1 MNVTVFE
8 AINITKKYRNT
19 LALNQVSMSVM
30 QGDIYGFIGENGA
43 GKTTMIRLLTGLA
56 EPTTGKIALF
66 GESNKKLAKQ
76 RERIGCIIE
85 SPSLYLDM
93 TAYENL
99 EVQRLQRGIPGKGC
113 IDNALALVGLK
124 DTGKKKAKDFSLGM
138 RQRLAL
144 AIALLGNPE
153 FLVLDEPI
161 NGLDPTGIIE
171 LRNLLKRL
179 NKERGITILISSHIL
194 TELHQLANRYGIL
207 HEGKLLQEITATEL
221 DKRCKKHLLLQ
232 VNDVAAASVLLES
245 KLNTSNFSVMPDKSI
260 HLYDYVENAGK
271 VSALLSANNITIYQ
285 LAQSG
290 DSLETYYTNL
300 IGGAKMIN
308 HFKAEFYKLR
318 HSKILITILG
328 VCAAVIMVSF
338 ALGDMT
344 FFGAGDGTESVIGF
358 QAKCYLSSEIPTF
371 QTVARSSLA
380 YTAFFWII
388 GILFATIF
396 FTKEY
401 NTGTIK
407 LSVAYGTK
415 RTILYYTKAIT
426 ILVVSLITYLIF
438 VATFFVIEII
448 QSGYIPTASEVINLL
463 GWALA
468 CGTVL
473 LALESISIFL
483 CVVIQNTGI
492 VTGICCLYVFSGA
505 SVYLMLWS
513 DMETVSIPLKFFVY
527 GNPMYYWMNFS
538 SCRTMGIIEHLPFYF
553 IGCISLLI
561 VGGLIMIRKEIK

>member
-113 IDNALALVGLK
+113 IDNALAL
-124 DTGKKKAKDFSLGM
+124 
-138 RQRLAL
+138 
-144 AIALLGNPE
+144 
-153 FLVLDEPI
+153 
-161 NGLDPTGIIE
+161 
-171 LRNLLKRL
+171 
-179 NKERGITILISSHIL
+179 
-194 TELHQLANRYGIL
+194 
-207 HEGKLLQEITATEL
+207 
-221 DKRCKKHLLLQ
+221 
-232 VNDVAAASVLLES
+232 
-245 KLNTSNFSVMPDKSI
+245 
-260 HLYDYVENAGK
+260 
-271 VSALLSANNITIYQ
+271 
-285 LAQSG
+285 
-290 DSLETYYTNL
+290 
-300 IGGAKMIN
+300 
-308 HFKAEFYKLR
+308 
-318 HSKILITILG
+318 
-328 VCAAVIMVSF
+328 
-338 ALGDMT
+338 
-344 FFGAGDGTESVIGF
+344 
-358 QAKCYLSSEIPTF
+358 
-371 QTVARSSLA
+371 
-380 YTAFFWII
+380 
-388 GILFATIF
+388 
-396 FTKEY
+396 
-401 NTGTIK
+401 
-407 LSVAYGTK
+407 
-415 RTILYYTKAIT
+415 
-426 ILVVSLITYLIF
+426 
-438 VATFFVIEII
+438 
-448 QSGYIPTASEVINLL
+448 
-463 GWALA
+463 
-468 CGTVL
+468 
-473 LALESISIFL
+473 ESISIFL

>member
-207 HEGKLLQEITATEL
+207 HEGKLLQENSRLAKKNDDLREENYLHVQWEAKLKADL
-221 DKRCKKHLLLQ
+221 DKMIELTERLNLLHQKIAEDYKSTLSSRFDIWSSFWHLLF
-232 VNDVAAASVLLES
+232 S
-245 KLNTSNFSVMPDKSI
+245 KK
-260 HLYDYVENAGK
+260 K
-271 VSALLSANNITIYQ
+271 
-285 LAQSG
+285 
-290 DSLETYYTNL
+290 
-300 IGGAKMIN
+300 
-308 HFKAEFYKLR
+308 
-318 HSKILITILG
+318 
-328 VCAAVIMVSF
+328 
-338 ALGDMT
+338 
-344 FFGAGDGTESVIGF
+344 
-358 QAKCYLSSEIPTF
+358 
-371 QTVARSSLA
+371 
-380 YTAFFWII
+380 
-388 GILFATIF
+388 
-396 FTKEY
+396 
-401 NTGTIK
+401 
-407 LSVAYGTK
+407 
-415 RTILYYTKAIT
+415 
-426 ILVVSLITYLIF
+426 
-438 VATFFVIEII
+438 
-448 QSGYIPTASEVINLL
+448 
-463 GWALA
+463 
-468 CGTVL
+468 
-473 LALESISIFL
+473 
-483 CVVIQNTGI
+483 
-492 VTGICCLYVFSGA
+492 
-505 SVYLMLWS
+505 
-513 DMETVSIPLKFFVY
+513 
-527 GNPMYYWMNFS
+527 
-538 SCRTMGIIEHLPFYF
+538 
-553 IGCISLLI
+553 
-561 VGGLIMIRKEIK
+561 

>member
-1 MNVTVFE
+1 MSRKIVMTLVCILVLGLSGCGDTLTLNQYNTSEIWYIAYTDIDTVCE
-8 AINITKKYRNT
+8 SNELTADGSSILHSEEDYLLLSYVVDSNIEITKELKDGGWDHLILTNPQWIDRFGDPSKLKPVEYGSLANSMQEFLDVQMPILTADGNVLPDGVGLYQYDGET
-19 LALNQVSMSVM
+19 L
-30 QGDIYGFIGENGA
+30 
-43 GKTTMIRLLTGLA
+43 LA
-56 EPTTGKIALF
+56 FPVH
-66 GESNKKLAKQ
+66 KKLAKQ

-300 IGGAKMIN
+300 IGG
-308 HFKAEFYKLR
+308 
-318 HSKILITILG
+318 
-328 VCAAVIMVSF
+328 C
-338 ALGDMT
+338 
-344 FFGAGDGTESVIGF
+344 
-358 QAKCYLSSEIPTF
+358 
-371 QTVARSSLA
+371 
-380 YTAFFWII
+380 
-388 GILFATIF
+388 
-396 FTKEY
+396 
-401 NTGTIK
+401 
-407 LSVAYGTK
+407 
-415 RTILYYTKAIT
+415 
-426 ILVVSLITYLIF
+426 
-438 VATFFVIEII
+438 
-448 QSGYIPTASEVINLL
+448 
-463 GWALA
+463 
-468 CGTVL
+468 
-473 LALESISIFL
+473 
-483 CVVIQNTGI
+483 QN
-492 VTGICCLYVFSGA
+492 
-505 SVYLMLWS
+505 
-513 DMETVSIPLKFFVY
+513 D
-527 GNPMYYWMNFS
+527 
-538 SCRTMGIIEHLPFYF
+538 
-553 IGCISLLI
+553 
-561 VGGLIMIRKEIK
+561 

>member
-76 RERIGCIIE
+76 RDRIGCIIE

-138 RQRLAL
+138 RQRLAR

-194 TELHQLANRYGIL
+194 TELHQLANRY
-207 HEGKLLQEITATEL
+207 
-221 DKRCKKHLLLQ
+221 
-232 VNDVAAASVLLES
+232 ES
-245 KLNTSNFSVMPDKSI
+245 KLNTSNFTVMPDKSI

-300 IGGAKMIN
+300 IGG
-308 HFKAEFYKLR
+308 
-318 HSKILITILG
+318 
-328 VCAAVIMVSF
+328 C
-338 ALGDMT
+338 
-344 FFGAGDGTESVIGF
+344 
-358 QAKCYLSSEIPTF
+358 
-371 QTVARSSLA
+371 
-380 YTAFFWII
+380 
-388 GILFATIF
+388 
-396 FTKEY
+396 
-401 NTGTIK
+401 
-407 LSVAYGTK
+407 
-415 RTILYYTKAIT
+415 
-426 ILVVSLITYLIF
+426 
-438 VATFFVIEII
+438 
-448 QSGYIPTASEVINLL
+448 
-463 GWALA
+463 
-468 CGTVL
+468 
-473 LALESISIFL
+473 
-483 CVVIQNTGI
+483 QN
-492 VTGICCLYVFSGA
+492 
-505 SVYLMLWS
+505 
-513 DMETVSIPLKFFVY
+513 D
-527 GNPMYYWMNFS
+527 
-538 SCRTMGIIEHLPFYF
+538 
-553 IGCISLLI
+553 
-561 VGGLIMIRKEIK
+561 